1 MKRFNPFLLAL
12 LLLSISFVACDQ
24 REFEMPPINE
34 PVYSDTATMSIA
46 DFKTQYAAATAV
58 EITDTIT
65 ISGVIIA
72 NDKSGNM
79 YKELT
84 IMDNTGGLKIAINQG
99 DLYTEFRLGQQVFI
113 ECKGLWVGKYGGYMQ
128 LGGSYNGGIG
138 QMTWETAQAHVFK
151 HGWPEPDHALLTPEV
166 ISMELVASEANLGKL
181 VTLENVTFAN
191 GGLEVCAPA
200 ASDGSTQTLSKTLS
214 SSLNSG
220 RTITVRLSSASDF
233 ANKLLPSGNGNLTG
247 IVSLFGTTYQFTPR
261 DSMDFAFEGF
271 GKGYVK
277 HGLGTKADPYTAEW
291 ALSHQGTLAGW
302 VTGYI
307 VGSVMSGINDANPIN
322 GNEDISWAAPFM
334 NNTVVIS
341 TDSLTTDWTK
351 CVVVNLPAGSV
362 LRDSANL
369 SSRPSNKGRKL
380 AVNGTFENYLGGAGV
395 TVATGASSEFWLDR
409 LPVLVEGDGTQAKPY
424 TVAQAKAKQ
433 NETAKWVTGYIVGFI
448 TYPANVYTYSTTGAS
463 TTNIL
468 IADSPTET
476 IEGNCVPVQL
486 PAGAIRDALNLS
498 GHPANLGKKA
508 SVKGDLLAYFSV
520 PGVKNLTSY
529 WLEGETPIVTPNA
542 FFSETFLTSIGDF
555 TNVSL
560 LGDQF
565 WAWSSSGYVKM
576 SGYVT
581 ASSSNFANE
590 DWLISPAINLTGKSS
605 AVLSFSHTINK
616 GVVSNMLTNH
626 TLWVST
632 NYTSGAPSTATWTQV
647 TIPTYPTGIDWNFVS
662 SGNIALPSSVLGNS
676 NFRFAFKYLCSN
688 VESASWEI
696 KTLTIA
702 P

>member
-24 REFEMPPINE
+24 REFEMPPLNE
-34 PVYSDTATMSIA
+34 PVYSGTATMSIA

-58 EITDTIT
+58 EITDSII
-65 ISGVIIA
+65 ISGVIIS
-72 NDKSGNM
+72 NDVSGNM

-84 IMDNTGGLKIAINQG
+84 IMDNSGGLKIAINQG

-151 HGWPEPDHALLTPEV
+151 HGWPVPTHALLTPEV

-322 GNEDISWAAPFM
+322 GNDDISWAAPFM

-341 TDSLTTDWTK
+341 TDSLTNDWTK

-395 TVATGASSEFWLDR
+395 TVATGAASEFWLDR

-433 NETAKWVTGYIVGFI
+433 NETAKWVSGYIVGYI
-448 TYPANVYTYSTTGAS
+448 YTTTSPYVYTYSATGAS
-463 TTNIL
+463 TTNML

-476 IEGNCVPVQL
+476 ADGNCVPVQL
-486 PAGAIRDALNLS
+486 PIGAIRDALNLS
-498 GHPANLGKKA
+498 TKPGNLGKKV

-520 PGVKNLTSY
+520 PGVKTLTAY
-529 WLEGETPIVTPNA
+529 TLEGETPVVEPTTI
-542 FFSETFLTSIGDF
+542 FSEAFSGTLGNF
-555 TNVSL
+555 TAVSAV
-560 LGDQF
+560 GDQL
-565 WAWSSSGYVKM
+565 WAGTSYGATMTGFVSSTNNV
-576 SGYVT
+576 
-581 ASSSNFANE
+581 NE

-605 AVLSFSHTINK
+605 AILSFMHTINK
-616 GVVSNMLTNH
+616 GVVANMPANH
-626 TLWVST
+626 TLWVSN
-632 NYTSGAPSTATWTQV
+632 NYTSGMPSTANWTQV
-647 TIPTYPTGIDWNFVS
+647 TIPTYPGGADWTFVN
-662 SGNIALPSSVLGNS
+662 SGNITLPALVLGSS
-676 NFRFAFKYLCSN
+676 NCRIAFKYLSTAT
-688 VESASWEI
+688 ESSTWEI
-696 KTLTIA
+696 KTLKIV